1 MRKNRLMTIT
11 AAALALTTTMAFAG
25 PHGRGGKHGRHGGE
39 LGARFAEKLNLTD
52 AQKEQIRAF
61 TQSFRQDNQ
70 AFFEA
75 HRDTMKQLREAKQ
88 AGDQARVDALKPTLQ
103 SQRAEMKQRRQV
115 LKQQMV
121 AILTPEQRAQY
132 EALKAERQ
140 SRRGSRPDRN
150 GNQ

>member
-1 MRKNRLMTIT
+1 MKKNKLITIT

-39 LGARFAEKLNLTD
+39 FSARFAEKLNLSD
-52 AQKEQIRAF
+52 AQKEQVRAF
-61 TQSFRQDNQ
+61 TQSFRESNK
-70 AFFEA
+70 ALFET
-75 HRDTMKQLREAKQ
+75 HRDAMKQLREAKQ

-103 SQRAEMKQRRQV
+103 SQRTEMKQRREA
-115 LKQQMV
+115 LKQQII

-140 SRRGSRPDRN
+140 ARRGDRN
-150 GNQ
+150 GNQR

>member
-1 MRKNRLMTIT
+1 MKKNKLMTMT
-11 AAALALTTTMAFAG
+11 AVAVALTTTMAFAG
-25 PHGRGGKHGRHGGE
+25 PHEGGRGGKHGRHGGE

-103 SQRAEMKQRRQV
+103 SQRTELKQRREA
-115 LKQQMV
+115 LKQQIL

-132 EALKAERQ
+132 EALKAERGE
-140 SRRGSRPDRN
+140 RRKRN
-150 GNQ
+150 RR